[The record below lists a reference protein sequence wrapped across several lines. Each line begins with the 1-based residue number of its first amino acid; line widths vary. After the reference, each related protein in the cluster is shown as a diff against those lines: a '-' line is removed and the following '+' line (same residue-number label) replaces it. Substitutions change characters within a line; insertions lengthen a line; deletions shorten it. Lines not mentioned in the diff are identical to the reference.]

1 MLPLVGSTFFI
12 LSAYKR
18 RIVWR
23 RFYFTRK
30 THTIFNMR
38 LFSEIKRAL
47 GQEEDS
53 ARVQYTVLDGG
64 GGYFQNVKKI
74 LEFSETLIVFAG
86 RRGAIRI
93 EGEGLHLGKYY
104 LGDALVRG
112 SIVRVSR
119 CE

>member
-1 MLPLVGSTFFI
+1 M
-12 LSAYKR
+12 
-18 RIVWR
+18 
-23 RFYFTRK
+23 FYFTRK

-74 LEFSETLIVFAG
+74 LEFSENAIVFAG
-86 RRGAIRI
+86 RKGAVRV
-93 EGEGLHLGKYY
+93 EGEGLNLGKYY
-104 LGDALVRG
+104 LGDALVKG
-112 SIVRVSR
+112 NIIKVSR
-119 CE
+119 CD